1 MKKSLFFPFL
11 FPTNI
16 QKRTSSWVLV
26 FLLCVAQ
33 LATAQDI
40 VNTWT
45 AAAGTADWH
54 TPRNWSLNQ
63 VPTFDH
69 VVSIGGGVATTGPRI
84 STGNAEARAV
94 QLAGS
99 SGLMALTVEAT
110 GVLTIRGN
118 VIQNGI
124 LRSVFVR
131 DNSFVNRGTIRIT
144 NETNSTVEGIFVAGD
159 GQFINHVGATLS
171 IDNVSGNALSVFN
184 SGATFTNLG
193 SVLLGANS
201 GSGNLIAGVS
211 AKFDNGACGLLSVNN
226 GIVETQT
233 GATFDNAGLL
243 TLSGNA
249 SMNSNISSNTGLVQN
264 TSTSKLTI
272 PVGLQPISA
281 LVMAPSDCPSLSN
294 GSVIMQNLEANTAY
308 TITIDNGSTP
318 QILTSNANGQLLVQ
332 NLGLGNNFTLQKA
345 CWPQAVDARVK
356 VEKATLISSNVFT
369 RAATCA
375 DGGVLIVGTNMGF
388 TGTESTYS
396 ATYKRNGVT
405 QTGNVTVSKNDFG
418 VTGIVCT
425 FNNLAEGTYS
435 DIKVQYG
442 GCEVDF
448 AGPVYIG
455 GAFSPVNSSITQPT
469 ACNATDSRVDFNVGS
484 TPLGSYALTYKK
496 NGVAQNTTVNVVAA
510 GRRRMFNLAGLGAGE
525 YTDFELTGA
534 TCTSTYSLKILIG
547 DLPNPAISGT
557 KAATTA
563 TSNDGSISFTG
574 LAATKS
580 YSVGYQKDG
589 AAAVTTTLSSDAS
602 GNLSIPNLGGGTYTN
617 IILTINSCSSNPF
630 SATVASPQAL
640 IIAGIPDQMVCEGQT
655 LNNVV
660 INVTGDAD
668 GLSLTASSSNTAIT
682 PTFTFGGSGA
692 NRTLTMST
700 TAGQVGTTTI
710 TVTAINSQGGRATAT
725 FTFTIN
731 ATPAAPTASA
741 QSFCGTATVANLVAT
756 GTGLKWYASAT
767 GGEPLAT
774 TTELTSGTYYV
785 SQTVNG
791 CESTRTSVA
800 VTLNATTSAPTAL
813 AQSFCGTSATVANLV
828 ATGTA
833 LKWYAA
839 ETGGEALLTTTSL
852 ATGTYYV
859 SQTLNGC
866 ESTRTAVSVTVNAV
880 PTAPTASAQS
890 FCGTSATVA
899 NLVATGTALKWY
911 ATATGGEA
919 LLTTTSLATGT
930 YYVSQTVNGCE
941 STRTSVAVTLN
952 ATTSAPTALAQ
963 SFSGTSATV
972 ANLVATGTALKWY
985 AAETGG
991 EALLTTTSLAT
1002 GTYYVSQTLNGCEST
1017 RTAVSVTVNAVPT
1030 APTASAQ
1037 SFCGTSATVANL
1049 VATGTALKW
1058 YATATGG
1065 EALLTTTS
1073 LATGTYYV
1081 SQTVNGCESTRT
1093 SVAVTLNAT
1102 TSAPI
1107 ATAQSFCGTATVANL
1122 VATGTALKW
1131 YATATGGEA
1140 LLTTTSLATGTYY
1153 VSQTVN
1159 GCESTRTSV
1168 AVTLNATTSAPI
1180 ATAQS
1185 FCGTATVANLVATGT
1200 GLKWYAS
1207 ATGGEPL
1214 ATTTELTS
1222 GTYYVS
1228 QTVEGCESSRT
1239 AVSIS
1244 SNTTTPAPTATA
1256 QRFCGTATVANL
1268 VATGTGLKW
1277 YASATGG
1284 EPLATTTEL
1293 TSGTYFVSQTVNG
1306 CESTR
1311 TSVVVTL
1318 NEATLPPTAS
1328 AQSLCG
1334 VSMVSNLVATGSNL
1348 KWYTSSMGGE
1358 ALATTATI
1366 STGTYYVSLTINTCE
1381 SVRTTVEVTVN
1392 TQPITLSTSTF
1403 SSPSTCTSVDGGIS
1417 FSTSL
1422 PNGSYDLSYTVNGE
1436 SQKKTVV
1443 VAGGMFG
1450 LSNLKAGI
1458 YGGFTVTFNGC
1469 TGQVAGPIELKDPTV
1484 VSGTVNGSTTLIS
1497 GINSGALILTG
1508 HSGQITK
1515 WQSSTKADFS
1525 QVLDHAITAARFEI
1539 TNLSETR
1546 FYRAVV
1552 EGLGCPPVFS
1562 TVGSM
1567 TVVQNQAPIASCKNI
1582 TKEVDNLCSAS
1593 VSAEEL
1599 DNGSFDPEGGA
1610 LVVSVER
1617 MGPFSVG
1624 QHPLQM
1630 TFRDPN
1636 GLTSQCFATLTV
1648 VDRMAP
1654 WIVTKTAEIF
1664 LDANGRAVLTASQV
1678 DAGSSDN
1685 CGIRSI
1691 EINKTIFTCSDVGTS
1706 KVTLIVTDLSGNQS
1720 FAEATV
1726 FVQDLRPP
1734 VAVTNAQTVYLNAQG
1749 KGSLDV
1755 PAFSR
1760 GSIDNCGIADVSV
1773 NIGDLGCE
1781 HLGSQL
1787 FTLTVR
1793 DLVGNI
1799 TRLDGQVTVLDTIA
1813 PRIRMQNVVLFAD
1826 GNGQATLTVARSNA
1840 QIEEACGVQSIE
1852 FSQTDFSCGTMERPV
1867 VISVRDR
1874 QGNVGFARF
1883 LVTVRDT
1890 LAPVLRTRPI
1900 TVFLNSEGQAEITAS
1915 QVDAGTSDNCGL
1927 ENIVLSQTRFT
1938 CTDVGIKEVM
1948 FTATDR
1954 SGNVSRSTVAISVR
1968 DTLAPVVRV
1977 KPATVFLNA
1986 QGLGQI
1992 AVADI
1997 EAGTRDA
2004 CGIASQVIAQTT
2016 FGCGELGL
2024 RRVLYTVTDIHGNS
2038 ASVSLEVTV
2047 RDTIAPLLTTKPI
2060 TLTLTEDGGAVLTAD
2075 QVIETATDN
2084 CQVTAREVSRGS
2096 FNCSAVGMNTVV
2108 VTVRD
2113 ASGNQTQR
2121 RVQVEVVDVNGVCPC
2136 SYAILASEEVE
2147 LVNST
2152 VNFGGVGAYG
2162 ANGRVTIQNSRLN
2175 KANVLVRGSQLNVD
2189 ASSMPDRQIQRRA
2202 PDPFTFEEGT
2212 GGIKGTLRVKSNS
2225 TLTASEGQYGTIRIK
2240 RGATLTLTEAR
2251 VDMKKI
2257 VISKGGRLNFTQ
2269 KTVLH
2274 VDQQVK
2280 TRDDVQFNATSQS
2293 VKVFAGRD
2301 LVFGGKNQLNGYF
2314 HTLREASFER
2324 NRGDEQ
2330 TLVQGTIV
2338 GQRVRAMGGVT
2349 WDGGIVPC
2357 QQDAEEDDTQG
2368 SVPFV
2373 AESPNEVLTT
2383 ESHLIGEGNGMMF
2396 RFGPNPTFDYVTL
2409 YFFETPV
2416 VKPVIR
2422 LTNVSGRVVTDLVAQ
2437 EWVSNQVVRLK
2448 VDKLTGGSYLLSVQ
2462 FGAKVETVKLM
2473 KE

>member
-1 MKKSLFFPFL
+1 
-11 FPTNI
+11 
-16 QKRTSSWVLV
+16 
-26 FLLCVAQ
+26 
-33 LATAQDI
+33 
-40 VNTWT
+40 
-45 AAAGTADWH
+45 
-54 TPRNWSLNQ
+54 
-63 VPTFDH
+63 
-69 VVSIGGGVATTGPRI
+69 
-84 STGNAEARAV
+84 
-94 QLAGS
+94 
-99 SGLMALTVEAT
+99 
-110 GVLTIRGN
+110 
-118 VIQNGI
+118 
-124 LRSVFVR
+124 
-131 DNSFVNRGTIRIT
+131 
-144 NETNSTVEGIFVAGD
+144 
-159 GQFINHVGATLS
+159 VG
-171 IDNVSGNALSVFN
+171 
-184 SGATFTNLG
+184 
-193 SVLLGANS
+193 
-201 GSGNLIAGVS
+201 
-211 AKFDNGACGLLSVNN
+211 
-226 GIVETQT
+226 
-233 GATFDNAGLL
+233 
-243 TLSGNA
+243 
-249 SMNSNISSNTGLVQN
+249 
-264 TSTSKLTI
+264 
-272 PVGLQPISA
+272 
-281 LVMAPSDCPSLSN
+281 
-294 GSVIMQNLEANTAY
+294 
-308 TITIDNGSTP
+308 
-318 QILTSNANGQLLVQ
+318 
-332 NLGLGNNFTLQKA
+332 
-345 CWPQAVDARVK
+345 
-356 VEKATLISSNVFT
+356 
-369 RAATCA
+369 
-375 DGGVLIVGTNMGF
+375 
-388 TGTESTYS
+388 
-396 ATYKRNGVT
+396 
-405 QTGNVTVSKNDFG
+405 
-418 VTGIVCT
+418 
-425 FNNLAEGTYS
+425 
-435 DIKVQYG
+435 
-442 GCEVDF
+442 
-448 AGPVYIG
+448 
-455 GAFSPVNSSITQPT
+455 
-469 ACNATDSRVDFNVGS
+469 
-484 TPLGSYALTYKK
+484 
-496 NGVAQNTTVNVVAA
+496 
-510 GRRRMFNLAGLGAGE
+510 
-525 YTDFELTGA
+525 
-534 TCTSTYSLKILIG
+534 
-547 DLPNPAISGT
+547 
-557 KAATTA
+557 
-563 TSNDGSISFTG
+563 
-574 LAATKS
+574 
-580 YSVGYQKDG
+580 
-589 AAAVTTTLSSDAS
+589 
-602 GNLSIPNLGGGTYTN
+602 
-617 IILTINSCSSNPF
+617 
-630 SATVASPQAL
+630 
-640 IIAGIPDQMVCEGQT
+640 
-655 LNNVV
+655 
-660 INVTGDAD
+660 
-668 GLSLTASSSNTAIT
+668 
-682 PTFTFGGSGA
+682 
-692 NRTLTMST
+692 
-700 TAGQVGTTTI
+700 
-710 TVTAINSQGGRATAT
+710 
-725 FTFTIN
+725 
-731 ATPAAPTASA
+731 
-741 QSFCGTATVANLVAT
+741 
-756 GTGLKWYASAT
+756 
-767 GGEPLAT
+767 
-774 TTELTSGTYYV
+774 
-785 SQTVNG
+785 
-791 CESTRTSVA
+791 
-800 VTLNATTSAPTAL
+800 
-813 AQSFCGTSATVANLV
+813 
-828 ATGTA
+828 
-833 LKWYAA
+833 
-839 ETGGEALLTTTSL
+839 
-852 ATGTYYV
+852 
-859 SQTLNGC
+859 
-866 ESTRTAVSVTVNAV
+866 
-880 PTAPTASAQS
+880 
-890 FCGTSATVA
+890 
-899 NLVATGTALKWY
+899 
-911 ATATGGEA
+911 
-919 LLTTTSLATGT
+919 
-930 YYVSQTVNGCE
+930 
-941 STRTSVAVTLN
+941 
-952 ATTSAPTALAQ
+952 
-963 SFSGTSATV
+963 
-972 ANLVATGTALKWY
+972 
-985 AAETGG
+985 
-991 EALLTTTSLAT
+991 
-1002 GTYYVSQTLNGCEST
+1002 
-1017 RTAVSVTVNAVPT
+1017 
-1030 APTASAQ
+1030 
-1037 SFCGTSATVANL
+1037 
-1049 VATGTALKW
+1049 
-1058 YATATGG
+1058 
-1065 EALLTTTS
+1065 
-1073 LATGTYYV
+1073 
-1081 SQTVNGCESTRT
+1081 
-1093 SVAVTLNAT
+1093 
-1102 TSAPI
+1102 
-1107 ATAQSFCGTATVANL
+1107 
-1122 VATGTALKW
+1122 
-1131 YATATGGEA
+1131 
-1140 LLTTTSLATGTYY
+1140 
-1153 VSQTVN
+1153 
-1159 GCESTRTSV
+1159 
-1168 AVTLNATTSAPI
+1168 
-1180 ATAQS
+1180 
-1185 FCGTATVANLVATGT
+1185 
-1200 GLKWYAS
+1200 
-1207 ATGGEPL
+1207 
-1214 ATTTELTS
+1214 
-1222 GTYYVS
+1222 
-1228 QTVEGCESSRT
+1228 
-1239 AVSIS
+1239 
-1244 SNTTTPAPTATA
+1244 
-1256 QRFCGTATVANL
+1256 
-1268 VATGTGLKW
+1268 
-1277 YASATGG
+1277 
-1284 EPLATTTEL
+1284 
-1293 TSGTYFVSQTVNG
+1293 
-1306 CESTR
+1306 
-1311 TSVVVTL
+1311 
-1318 NEATLPPTAS
+1318 
-1328 AQSLCG
+1328 
-1334 VSMVSNLVATGSNL
+1334 
-1348 KWYTSSMGGE
+1348 
-1358 ALATTATI
+1358 
-1366 STGTYYVSLTINTCE
+1366 
-1381 SVRTTVEVTVN
+1381 
-1392 TQPITLSTSTF
+1392 
-1403 SSPSTCTSVDGGIS
+1403 
-1417 FSTSL
+1417 
-1422 PNGSYDLSYTVNGE
+1422 
-1436 SQKKTVV
+1436 
-1443 VAGGMFG
+1443 
-1450 LSNLKAGI
+1450 
-1458 YGGFTVTFNGC
+1458 
-1469 TGQVAGPIELKDPTV
+1469 
-1484 VSGTVNGSTTLIS
+1484 GTVNGSTTLIS

-1852 FSQTDFSCGTMERPV
+1852 FSQTDFSCGTVERPV

-1915 QVDAGTSDNCGL
+1915 QVDSGTSDNCGL
-1927 ENIVLSQTRFT
+1927 VNIVLSQTRFT

-2175 KANVLVRGSQLNVD
+2175 KTNVLVRGSQLNVD

-2251 VDMKKI
+2251 VDVKKI

-2280 TRDDVQFNATSQS
+2280 TRDDVQFNGTSQS

-2373 AESPNEVLTT
+2373 AEAPNEVLTT

-2422 LTNVSGRVVTDLVAQ
+2422 LTNVSGRVVTDQVAQ